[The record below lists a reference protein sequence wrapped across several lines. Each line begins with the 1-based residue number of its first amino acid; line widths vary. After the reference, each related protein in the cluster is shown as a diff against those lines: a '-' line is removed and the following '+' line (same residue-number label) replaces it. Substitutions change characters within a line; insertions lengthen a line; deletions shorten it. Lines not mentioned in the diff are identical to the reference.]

1 MILPILLT
9 LSAAGCTVTDGDTI
23 RCGKERIRLVGIDAP
38 EMRGCPRNRVCAPGS
53 GPQSK
58 TSLQRLMAGKVRI
71 DRVGRDR
78 YGRTLAHV
86 YAGRVNL
93 ACEQLRQGRAIYKPR
108 WDNGRRLAKEC
119 PHARP

>member
-9 LSAAGCTVTDGDTI
+9 LSAASCTVTDGDTI
-23 RCGKERIRLVGIDAP
+23 RCGKERIRLIGIDAP
-38 EMRGCPRNRVCAPGS
+38 ELHGCPRNRICAPGS

-58 TSLQRLMAGKVRI
+58 ASLQRLMRGDIRI
-71 DRVGRDR
+71 VRVGKDH

-108 WDNGRRLAKEC
+108 WDNRRRLAREC
-119 PHARP
+119 PAAR